1 MLINNVFGPNVP
13 AVRSSNGVLT
23 QYLWRTQGA
32 NWVLECFLENF
43 GGGGTATCGVFFR
56 RNSSSEEYFQ
66 VLLETASDASD
77 STLRLQFVGAGSV
90 NITVT
95 LVRKTNGIVRVEFS
109 GSAIKI
115 FFDEV
120 PKISTTSGLVQSDVG
135 MGLVK
140 VTTDG
145 SRPSE
150 WETLG
155 FVDGAEITSN
165 GDTETGVTTP
175 PGASGLVAV
184 VVTNPGGETIVVR
197 TCSNRYCYSSR
208 QIPRTLVV
216 QAFTVFTFTLLGV
229 VRLPTKS
236 EDL

>member
-1 MLINNVFGPNVP
+1 
-13 AVRSSNGVLT
+13 
-23 QYLWRTQGA
+23 
-32 NWVLECFLENF
+32 
-43 GGGGTATCGVFFR
+43 
-56 RNSSSEEYFQ
+56 
-66 VLLETASDASD
+66 
-77 STLRLQFVGAGSV
+77 
-90 NITVT
+90 
-95 LVRKTNGIVRVEFS
+95 
-109 GSAIKI
+109 
-115 FFDEV
+115 
-120 PKISTTSGLVQSDVG
+120 

-236 EDL
+236 EDLKTKSSSLKRRNHQAKTKGEHHEDLLRDFVSITFQTSNIPCPGPDSKPRLNS